1 MEALSKKWILILL
14 NALLLISFGLAII
27 FVPLDFLKKLIFIV
41 GALIAFIGLILV
53 FGAFN
58 YAKESKS
65 MVFWLFQGLFNL
77 VIGAIVMFYPEASI
91 KFLLILSG
99 LWAIVLGVYQF
110 SVGLLTQSEIRGRH
124 WHKINGFAAI
134 AIGLVLIFAPEIIVG
149 FVVQVFGIILLLI
162 GSGMLYFAFL
172 LRRLGQIEV
181 AQVEAIEDLPDK
193 DFETID
199 EETTP

>member
-14 NALLLISFGLAII
+14 NALLLIGFGLAII

-41 GALIAFIGLILV
+41 GALIAFIGLVLV
-53 FGAFN
+53 FGTFN

-110 SVGLLTQSEIRGRH
+110 SIGLLTQSEIKGRQ
-124 WHKINGFAAI
+124 WHKLNGFAAI

-149 FVVQVFGIILLLI
+149 FAVQVFGIILVLI

-172 LRRLGQIEV
+172 LRRLGQIEI
-181 AQVEAIEDLPDK
+181 AEE
-193 DFETID
+193 ETID
-199 EETTP
+199 DFPDTNFESVDEETIP